1 MKRPINLIFK
11 NFTFNIL
18 IRVLLFAGGIVLFFY
33 LFFNTELYATLVVVI
48 IFTIFTFYSLV
59 NYVNITNRQLSRFLL
74 SVKHS
79 DFSQTFVNTT
89 LGSSFED
96 LNKSFNEVIQKF
108 LSTRSE
114 KEENYR
120 FLQTVM
126 QHVGVGLISFNVQGE
141 IEFVNNAAK
150 KLFNIGHITNIS
162 LLDNINKGLAEKFL
176 NLRSGEKA
184 TIKIVTENDITQ
196 LIVYATEFKQ
206 RDQKYTLV
214 SLQNIETELEEK
226 EMEAWQKLIRV
237 LTHEIMNSIT
247 PISSLAGTVT
257 TILSNNHKFDDDT
270 VEDIKAAISTI
281 RKRSEGLIHFVDN
294 YRTLTKVPKPDYK
307 IFQIKELFRNI
318 EKLMLPEL
326 KEKGIKF
333 SATVEPE
340 TLELTAD
347 SEQIEQVIINLMV
360 NSIFALEGKENPTIY
375 LTANLDENGN
385 VLIKVIDN
393 GPGIPEEAVDKI
405 FIPFF
410 STKKS
415 GSGVGLSLSRQIM
428 RSHGGNIRVN
438 SKPGET
444 VFTLRF

>member
-1 MKRPINLIFK
+1 M
-11 NFTFNIL
+11 
-18 IRVLLFAGGIVLFFY
+18 Y
-33 LFFNTELYATLVVVI
+33 TELYATLVVVFVFAVFI
-48 IFTIFTFYSLV
+48 FYSLIH
-59 NYVNITNRQLSRFLL
+59 YVSSTNRQLSRFLL
-74 SVKHS
+74 SVRHS

-89 LGSSFED
+89 VGSSFED

-126 QHVGVGLISFNVQGE
+126 QHVGVGLISFNVQGK

-150 KLFNIGHITNIS
+150 KLFNITHLTNIS
-162 LLDNINKGLAEKFL
+162 TLNNINDGLAEKFL
-176 NLRSGEKA
+176 NLGSGEKA

-226 EMEAWQKLIRV
+226 EMEAWQRLIRV

-257 TILSNNHKFDDDT
+257 TILSNNNKFDEEV
-270 VEDIKAAISTI
+270 VEDIKEAISTI
-281 RKRSEGLIHFVDN
+281 KKRSEGLIHFVDN
-294 YRTLTKVPKPDYK
+294 YRTLTKVPKPDFK

-318 EKLMLPEL
+318 EKLMRQQM

-333 SATVEPE
+333 SLRVDPE

-360 NSIFALEGKENPTIY
+360 NSTFALDGKENPAIS
-375 LTANLDENGN
+375 LTANLDEKGN
-385 VLIKVIDN
+385 ILIKVIDN

-410 STKKS
+410 STKKN

-444 VFTLRF
+444 TFTLKF

>member
-18 IRVLLFAGGIVLFFY
+18 IRVLLFSGAIVLFIY
-33 LFFNTELYATLVVVI
+33 LLMYTELYATLVVVFVFAVFI
-48 IFTIFTFYSLV
+48 FYSLIH
-59 NYVNITNRQLSRFLL
+59 YVSSTNRQLSRFLL
-74 SVKHS
+74 SVRHS

-89 LGSSFED
+89 VGSSFED

-126 QHVGVGLISFNVQGE
+126 QHVGVGLISFNVQGK

-150 KLFNIGHITNIS
+150 KLFNITHLTNIS
-162 LLDNINKGLAEKFL
+162 TLNNINDGLAEKFL
-176 NLRSGEKA
+176 NLGSGEKA

-226 EMEAWQKLIRV
+226 EMEAWQRLIRV

-257 TILSNNHKFDDDT
+257 TILSNNNKFDEEV
-270 VEDIKAAISTI
+270 VEDIKEAISTI
-281 RKRSEGLIHFVDN
+281 KKRSEGLIHFVDN
-294 YRTLTKVPKPDYK
+294 YRTLTKVPKPDFK

-318 EKLMLPEL
+318 EKLMRQQM

-333 SATVEPE
+333 SLRVDPE

-360 NSIFALEGKENPTIY
+360 NSTFALDGKENPAIS
-375 LTANLDENGN
+375 LTANLDEKGN
-385 VLIKVIDN
+385 ILIKVIDN

-410 STKKS
+410 STKKN

-428 RSHGGNIRVN
+428 RAHGGNIRVN

-444 VFTLRF
+444 TFTLKF

>member
-1 MKRPINLIFK
+1 MKRPVNLIFK

-18 IRVLLFAGGIVLFFY
+18 IRVLLFSGAIVLFIY
-33 LFFNTELYATLVVVI
+33 LLMYTELYATLVVVFVFAVFI
-48 IFTIFTFYSLV
+48 FYSLIH
-59 NYVNITNRQLSRFLL
+59 YVSSTNRQLSRFLL
-74 SVKHS
+74 SVRHS

-89 LGSSFED
+89 VGSSFED

-126 QHVGVGLISFNVQGE
+126 QHVGVGLISFNVQGK

-150 KLFNIGHITNIS
+150 KLFNITHLTNIS
-162 LLDNINKGLAEKFL
+162 TLNNINDGLAEKFL
-176 NLRSGEKA
+176 NLGSGEKA

-226 EMEAWQKLIRV
+226 EMEAWQRLIRV

-257 TILSNNHKFDDDT
+257 TILSNNNKFDEEV
-270 VEDIKAAISTI
+270 VEDIKEAISTI
-281 RKRSEGLIHFVDN
+281 KKRSEGLIHFVDN
-294 YRTLTKVPKPDYK
+294 YRTLTKVPKPDFK

-318 EKLMLPEL
+318 EKLMRQQM

-333 SATVEPE
+333 SLRVDPE

-360 NSIFALEGKENPTIY
+360 NSTFALDGKENPAIS
-375 LTANLDENGN
+375 LTANLDEKGN
-385 VLIKVIDN
+385 ILIKVIDN

-410 STKKS
+410 STKKN

-444 VFTLRF
+444 TFTLKF

>member
-18 IRVLLFAGGIVLFFY
+18 IRVLLFSGAIVLFIY
-33 LFFNTELYATLVVVI
+33 LLMYTELYATLVV
-48 IFTIFTFYSLV
+48 IFVFAVFIFYSLIH
-59 NYVNITNRQLSRFLL
+59 YVSSTNRQLSRFLL
-74 SVKHS
+74 SVRHS

-89 LGSSFED
+89 VGSSFED

-126 QHVGVGLISFNVQGE
+126 QHVGVGLISFNVQGK

-150 KLFNIGHITNIS
+150 KLFNITHLTNIS
-162 LLDNINKGLAEKFL
+162 TLNNINDGLAEKFL
-176 NLRSGEKA
+176 NLGSGEKA

-226 EMEAWQKLIRV
+226 EMEAWQRLIRV

-257 TILSNNHKFDDDT
+257 TILSNNNKFDEEV
-270 VEDIKAAISTI
+270 VEDIKEAISTI
-281 RKRSEGLIHFVDN
+281 KKRSEGLIHFVDN
-294 YRTLTKVPKPDYK
+294 YRTLTKVPKPDFK

-318 EKLMLPEL
+318 EKLMRQQLE
-326 KEKGIKF
+326 EKGINF
-333 SATVEPE
+333 SREVEPE
-340 TLELTAD
+340 TLEVTAD
-347 SEQIEQVIINLMV
+347 SEQIEQVIINLMI
-360 NSIFALEGKENPTIY
+360 NSIYALDGKENPAID
-375 LTANLDENGN
+375 LIANLDEKGK

-393 GPGIPEEAVDKI
+393 GPGIPEEAIEKI

-410 STKKS
+410 STKKN

-428 RSHGGNIRVN
+428 RAHGGNIRVN
-438 SKPGET
+438 SKSGET
-444 VFTLRF
+444 IFSLRF

>member
-1 MKRPINLIFK
+1 LPEE
-11 NFTFNIL
+11 
-18 IRVLLFAGGIVLFFY
+18 LFYSFICIVVF
-33 LFFNTELYATLVVVI
+33 
-48 IFTIFTFYSLV
+48 IFTGFIFYSLIH
-59 NYVNITNRQLSRFLL
+59 YVNITNRQLSRFLL

-79 DFSQTFVNTT
+79 DFSQTFINTT

-108 LSTRSE
+108 LTTRSE

-126 QHVGVGLISFNVQGE
+126 QHVGVGLISFNTLGE

-150 KLFNIGHITNIS
+150 KLFSIGHITNIS
-162 LLDNINKGLAEKFL
+162 SLNNINKGLAEKFL
-176 NLRSGEKA
+176 NLSSGEKA
-184 TIKIVTENDITQ
+184 AIKIVTENDITQ

-257 TILSNNHKFDDDT
+257 TILSNNHKFDEDT
-270 VEDIKAAISTI
+270 VEDIKAAIGTI

-294 YRTLTKVPKPDYK
+294 YRTLTKVPKPDFK
-307 IFQIKELFRNI
+307 IFQIKELFKNI

-326 KEKGIKF
+326 KEKGINFTTK
-333 SATVEPE
+333 VEPE

-360 NSIFALEGKENPTIY
+360 NSIFVLDSKENPTIS
-375 LTANLDENGN
+375 LTANLDEKGN

>member
-18 IRVLLFAGGIVLFFY
+18 IRVLFFSGGIVLFFY
-33 LFFNTELYATLVVVI
+33 LFFNSELYATLVVVF
-48 IFTIFTFYSLV
+48 IFTGFIFYSLV
-59 NYVNITNRQLSRFLL
+59 HYVNITNRQLSRFLL
-74 SVKHS
+74 SVRHS

-108 LSTRSE
+108 LATRSE

-126 QHVGVGLISFNVQGE
+126 QHVGVGLISFNAQGE

-162 LLDNINKGLAEKFL
+162 SLNNISKGLAEKFL
-176 NLRSGEKA
+176 NLGSGEKA
-184 TIKIVTENDITQ
+184 AIKIVTENDITQ

-257 TILSNNHKFDDDT
+257 TILSNNHKFDEDT

-294 YRTLTKVPKPDYK
+294 YRTLTKVPKPDFK

-333 SATVEPE
+333 TTQVEPD

-360 NSIFALEGKENPTIY
+360 NSIFVLDSKENPMIS
-375 LTANLDENGN
+375 LAANLDEKGN
-385 VLIKVIDN
+385 VLIKIIDN
-393 GPGIPEEAVDKI
+393 GPGIPEETVDKI